1 MPLSSQTHSSWED
14 LHETY
19 INLPEFQRV
28 RLAGMGFGHF
38 LEIMPFEIHL
48 GLLVSFAER
57 YNRSSGS
64 FIFRVG
70 EMMITLED
78 VVRLVGLRVDGKPV
92 VAPLQACYGDALEP
106 CYGVRPPLSG
116 RFHTHINV
124 KWLKDRLDD
133 LLLVDEV
140 TPDIADQQLRLFLS
154 ILFHRLFFGTSS

>member
-1 MPLSSQTHSSWED
+1 MPLSSRTRSSWND

-19 INLPEFQRV
+19 LDLPEFQRA

-78 VVRLVGLRVDGKPV
+78 VVRLVGLRVDGEPV
-92 VAPLQACYGDALEP
+92 IVPLQPDYSAELEA
-106 CYGVRPPLSG
+106 CYGVRPPPSG
-116 RFHTHINV
+116 RFHTRVNI

-133 LLLVDEV
+133 LLLADEV
-140 TPDIADQQLRLFLS
+140 TPEIED
-154 ILFHRLFFGTSS
+154 